1 VSEAIV
7 LSVSEIEHLVMSA
20 LVVRGAY
27 PKSVAS
33 LARAVAA
40 AEGHGISSHG
50 LAYLPTYREQLACDR
65 VDPNAIPIRRGAAP
79 GVAVVDAADGFAH
92 PAKDLGLAALCP
104 LAHKQGGQRSR
115 STTLTIVASLVTIP
129 SELRSENW
137 SALSSPTPGIHSSLR
152 RSEISAW
159 HQSVVPCR
167 ALQ

>member
-1 VSEAIV
+1 
-7 LSVSEIEHLVMSA
+7 
-20 LVVRGAY
+20 VRGAY

-104 LAHKQGGQRSR
+104 LAHKQG
-115 STTLTIVASLVTIP
+115 VAALPIDNSYNCGVLGYYTERIAERKLVGLVFTNARHP
-129 SELRSENW
+129 
-137 SALSSPTPGIHSSLR
+137 
-152 RSEISAW
+152 
-159 HQSVVPCR
+159 
-167 ALQ
+167 